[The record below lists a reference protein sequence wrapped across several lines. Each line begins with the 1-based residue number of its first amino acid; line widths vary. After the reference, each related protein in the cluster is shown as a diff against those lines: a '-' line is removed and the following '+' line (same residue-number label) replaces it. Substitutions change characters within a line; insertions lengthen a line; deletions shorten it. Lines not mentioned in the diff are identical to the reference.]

1 MAFFFAVLLGVVLSE
16 DTGGAPVFE
25 SKEIQGGSSY
35 ARPEL
40 LVDTA
45 WLAQHLTDSNV
56 RVVDLR
62 PRGFAEGHI
71 PEAVW
76 LDNNWIRNPKAPPN
90 FLPTPQEFEALMSK
104 LGISNTTRVIAYD
117 ERGGIYAARL
127 WWILNYYGHS
137 NVALL
142 DGGWVKWSAEQR
154 ATNAAVTT
162 PAAASFK
169 VKPGTVKVATADQ
182 VKAAI
187 NTPGVKLIDART
199 QGEIDGKDLRNIK
212 RGGFIES
219 SVPVYWED
227 TLDPA
232 TKAFKPAAEIVKLYR
247 DKGVTAKDDVLV
259 YCQVGMRASHDL
271 FTLALIGHDLT
282 KLSNYYGAWE
292 EWGNRDDTPIKTRQ

>member
-1 MAFFFAVLLGVVLSE
+1 MPFLLLALALGL
-16 DTGGAPVFE
+16 
-25 SKEIQGGSSY
+25 QSSNTY

-45 WLAQHLTDSNV
+45 WLAQHLTDADV
-56 RVVDLR
+56 RVIDIR
-62 PRGFAEGHI
+62 NRGYADSHI
-71 PEAVW
+71 PEAVFV
-76 LDNNWIRNPKAPPN
+76 DSNWIRNPKAPPT
-90 FLPTPQEFEALMSK
+90 FLPTPEEFEALMSR
-104 LGISNTTRVIAYD
+104 LGIAHNTKVVAYD

-142 DGGWVKWSAEQR
+142 DGGWTKWTAEQR
-154 ATNAAVTT
+154 PTNAAAPVVA
-162 PAAASFK
+162 PRAFK
-169 VKPGTVKVATADQ
+169 VRPGTVKVATADE

-187 NTPGVKLIDART
+187 NKPGVKLLDART

-227 TLDPA
+227 TLDPV
-232 TKAFKPAAEIVKLYR
+232 TKTFKPAAEIARLYR
-247 DKGVTAKDDVLV
+247 DKGIVPSDDITV
-259 YCQVGMRASHDL
+259 YCQVGMRASHDI

-282 KLSNYYGAWE
+282 KLRNYYGAWE
-292 EWGNRDDTPIKTRQ
+292 EWGNRDDTPIKTKVP